1 MTVAKT
7 PRTQPSE
14 VRRRDLLEAA
24 ATLFLQQGF
33 DATPVD
39 EIVARAGM
47 SKGLFYHYFS
57 SKQELLAALRE
68 QFIQQFHDRVQSAL
82 EQAPHNDWVARLACW
97 IRASVQAYRD
107 TLEMHDLVFSDH
119 MRSNYQGERNIVTEP
134 LYLILSEGQKAR
146 VWSVADVDLTAWVIY
161 QGMHGAVD
169 NMGLDS
175 PEQWAAMEDNLV
187 TLFVSMLGAKLP
199 SQDKRPL

>member
-24 ATLFLQQGF
+24 AALFLQQGF

-39 EIVARAGM
+39 DIVARAGM

-68 QFIQQFHDRVQSAL
+68 QFIQQFHDRVQTAL
-82 EQAPHNDWVARLACW
+82 EQAPQDDWAERLACW
-97 IRASVQAYRD
+97 TRASVQAYRD
-107 TLEMHDLVFSDH
+107 TLDMHDLVFSDH
-119 MRSNYQGERNIVTEP
+119 IRSNYQGERNTVVEP
-134 LYLILSEGQKAR
+134 LLLILNGGQQAGA
-146 VWSVADVDLTAWVIY
+146 WSVDDVELAAWVIY

-169 NMGLDS
+169 NMGLES
-175 PEQWAAMEDNLV
+175 AQQWDAMEKNLV
-187 TLFVSMLGAKLP
+187 KMFVSMLGVTP
-199 SQDKRPL
+199 SRPA

>member
-1 MTVAKT
+1 MTAAKT

-24 ATLFLQQGF
+24 AALFLQQGF

-39 EIVARAGM
+39 EIVLRAGM

-57 SKQELLAALRE
+57 SKQEILAALRE
-68 QFIQQFHDRVQSAL
+68 QFIQQFHDRVQGAL
-82 EQAPHNDWVARLACW
+82 EQAPEDDWVQRLTCW
-97 IRASVQAYRD
+97 IRASVQGYRD
-107 TLEMHDLVFSDH
+107 TLDMHDLVFSDH
-119 MRSNYQGERNIVTEP
+119 IRSNYQGERNVVTEP
-134 LYLILSEGQKAR
+134 LHRILSEGQNAGA
-146 VWSVADVDLTAWVIY
+146 WSVADVDLTAWVIY

-169 NMGLDS
+169 NMGLETA
-175 PEQWAAMEDNLV
+175 EQWAALEDNLV

-199 SQDKRPL
+199 HPYK

>member
-24 ATLFLQQGF
+24 AALFLQHGF

-39 EIVARAGM
+39 DIVARAGM

-82 EQAPHNDWVARLACW
+82 EQAPYNDWVARLACW

-134 LYLILSEGQKAR
+134 LYLILSEGQKAG

-187 TLFVSMLGAKLP
+187 TLFVAMLGAKLP
-199 SQDKRPL
+199 H

>member
-1 MTVAKT
+1 M
-7 PRTQPSE
+7 
-14 VRRRDLLEAA
+14 
-24 ATLFLQQGF
+24 FLQQGF

-39 EIVARAGM
+39 EIVLRAGM

-82 EQAPHNDWVARLACW
+82 EQAPQDDWVQRLTCW

-107 TLEMHDLVFSDH
+107 TLDTHDLVFSDH
-119 MRSNYQGERNIVTEP
+119 MRSNYQGERNTVTEP
-134 LYLILSEGQKAR
+134 LHLILSEGQKAGT
-146 VWSVADVDLTAWVIY
+146 WSVADIDLSAWVIY

-169 NMGLDS
+169 NMGLET

-187 TLFVSMLGAKLP
+187 SLFVSMLGAKR
-199 SQDKRPL
+199 SAQKR